1 VVARRR
7 TPGVVSATLT
17 RLRHRADPQA
27 VCPVDQWAFTPRY
40 TEGRCPLCDWE
51 APGGEAYAGHSGT
64 DLFWPGMAVLLLV
77 SLVMGILV
85 VLTYLREAATSL
97 PRP

>member
-1 VVARRR
+1 MVVAGGRK
-7 TPGVVSATLT
+7 GGLVSAVLG
-17 RLRHRADPQA
+17 RLRRHPDPQA
-27 VCPVDQWAFTPRY
+27 ICPVDQWAFTPRY

-51 APGGEAYAGHSGT
+51 APGGEAYAGQHGT

-85 VLTYLREAATSL
+85 VLTYLRS
-97 PRP
+97 

>member
-1 VVARRR
+1 VVAGGGTGR
-7 TPGVVSATLT
+7 VVSTVLA
-17 RLRHRADPQA
+17 RLRHRSDPQA
-27 VCPVDQWAFTPRY
+27 ICPVDHWAFTPRY

-51 APGGEAYAGHSGT
+51 APGGEAYAGRTGP

-85 VLTYLREAATSL
+85 VLTYLRS
-97 PRP
+97 